1 MSEVTGRRTFDKVG
15 LLVPLQRSRWA
26 LITLTPLIAA
36 MCAAC
41 GSHSSP
47 LALGDEIIIEM
58 TGSDYHWR
66 LRHAGF
72 DGKLNTDD
80 DVLGERNLY
89 APAGYPVLVFL
100 RSEDYVYTLRVPEL
114 GVNQIA
120 VPSLSFDVRFE
131 APHPAQCRYIAD
143 EMCGFQHES
152 LLGNVIVVP
161 PAEYAAWLHGAGTAS
176 QSVAAMDPKRT

>member
-1 MSEVTGRRTFDKVG
+1 MSELTGRSTFDKVG
-15 LLVPLQRSRWA
+15 FFMPFPRPWPA
-26 LITLTPLIAA
+26 LSALPTLIA
-36 MCAAC
+36 MLCAAC
-41 GSHSSP
+41 GPNSDRP
-47 LALGDEIIIEM
+47 ALGDEIVIEM

-72 DGKLNTDD
+72 DGELNTAD

-120 VPSLSFDVRFE
+120 VPSLTFDVRFE
-131 APHPAQCRYIAD
+131 APRPGPRQYIAD

-152 LLGNVIVVP
+152 LLGKVIVVP
-161 PAEYAAWLHGAGTAS
+161 PAEYAGWLRAAGTVS
-176 QSVAAMDPKRT
+176 QPTAAMGQT